1 MQYARGKLDKKNLDM
16 IVANDVSG
24 SDRGFNSENNQT
36 TVLYRAGID
45 VREEALPLMSKGNVA
60 RRIIELIVEQ
70 TGATQMAALSEA
82 SS

>member
-1 MQYARGKLDKKNLDM
+1 MLFR
-16 IVANDVSG
+16 S
-24 SDRGFNSENNQT
+24 
-36 TVLYRAGID
+36 ID